1 MPDALLIDRAP
12 LGAGLFCE
20 TWTLNDPASRNALT
34 DALVDALLAACQR
47 ARDDAALRGV
57 VLRGAGGHFCAGGS
71 LGGFAK
77 TIGQPLD
84 AGVPDPLVPLNR
96 RFGTLLQA
104 LCGLPQWLVVAVEG
118 AAMGG
123 GLGLA
128 CCGDLVLAD
137 TGAQFGAPEV
147 TLGLVPAQIAPFVVR
162 RLGPA
167 AARRWLLSGARSGA
181 VAAQQAGLVDEV
193 VVDGTMDEAV
203 QATVQRLATTAP
215 QAIAVTKQLLLQ
227 VQSALPLP
235 ALLDDAAHLFAR
247 ALRGPE
253 APQGLAAFAARK
265 APPWSPAA

>member
-1 MPDALLIDRAP
+1 MHDTLLIDRAP
-12 LGAGLFCE
+12 LGAELFCE

-34 DALVDALLAACQR
+34 DAMVDALLSACTR
-47 ARDDAALRGV
+47 AQSDGALRGV

-77 TIGQPLD
+77 AIGQPLD
-84 AGVPDPLVPLNR
+84 TGVPDPLVPLNR
-96 RFGTLLQA
+96 RFGALLQA

-118 AAMGG
+118 AALGG

-137 TGAQFGAPEV
+137 GGAQLGAPEV

-167 AARRWLLSGARSGA
+167 AARRWLLSGARSDA
-181 VAAQQAGLVDEV
+181 MTAQRAGLVDEV
-193 VVDGTMDEAV
+193 INGSMDEAV
-203 QATVQRLATTAP
+203 QAAVQRLATTAP
-215 QAIAVTKQLLLQ
+215 QAIAATKHLLAQ
-227 VQSALPLP
+227 VHSALPLP

-253 APQGLAAFAARK
+253 APQGLAAFTARK
-265 APPWSPAA
+265 APPWSPAT

>member
-1 MPDALLIDRAP
+1 MPALLIDRVP
-12 LGAGLFCE
+12 LACGFVE

-34 DALVDALLAACQR
+34 DPMVDALLDACTR
-47 ARDDAALRGV
+47 ARDDGALRGV

-84 AGVPDPLVPLNR
+84 AGEPDPLVPLNR

-104 LCGLPQWLVVAVEG
+104 LCGLQQWLVVAVEG

-137 TGAQFGAPEV
+137 ANAQFGAPEV

-167 AARRWLLSGARSGA
+167 TARRWLLSGARSGA
-181 VAAQQAGLVDEV
+181 QAAKQAGLVDEV
-193 VVDGTMDEAV
+193 IDGPMDAAV
-203 QATVQRLATTAP
+203 QTAVQHLAATAP
-215 QAIAVTKQLLLQ
+215 QAVAATKHLLLQ
-227 VQSALPLP
+227 VQSAQPLP
-235 ALLDDAAHLFAR
+235 ALLDEAAHMFAR

-253 APQGLAAFAARK
+253 ASEGLAAFSARRP
-265 APPWSPAA
+265 PPWSVVA